1 MKKKEKVIEEVIEDA
16 KIEENASKEK
26 EDAKVPEFYIL
37 RIGETLKDVANKF
50 GLKEENLKNI
60 NGEVIGTNQIRL
72 K

>member
-1 MKKKEKVIEEVIEDA
+1 MRKKEKVIEEVIEEA

-26 EDAKVPEFYIL
+26 QDANVPEFYIL

-50 GLKEENLKNI
+50 GLKEEDLKNR